1 MAIWGLRRALFCTP
15 RIEDD
20 QEDPEAGQHLQ
31 GNPSP
36 LEDPDGRIQKRTRSH
51 SLQIKELRT
60 LRADEGSQST

>member
-51 SLQIKELRT
+51 SLQSRSSESCAWTR
-60 LRADEGSQST
+60 GSRSM